1 MRRLSV
7 LFIFLSVVV
16 SAQNEPPKLEG
27 PFSFISLPEGEG
39 FKIITNSKVYYTQD
53 AINFTAREHNF
64 QLDVQQFMMFRNTDN
79 IFIHRGGGLV
89 YQYKNDSLVRLDK
102 SYKWRSRYNAA
113 LFNKND
119 TIALIGGFGEFN
131 EAKNIVYY
139 DKFLKEWYEYKLKI
153 K

>member
-1 MRRLSV
+1 
-7 LFIFLSVVV
+7 
-16 SAQNEPPKLEG
+16 
-27 PFSFISLPEGEG
+27 
-39 FKIITNSKVYYTQD
+39 
-53 AINFTAREHNF
+53 
-64 QLDVQQFMMFRNTDN
+64 MMFRNTDN

-102 SYKWRSRYNAA
+102 SYMWRSRYNAA
-113 LFNKND
+113 LFTKND